1 MGNPWALTEWQKEID
16 SYLIK
21 TFDVVIVWK
30 VDRFR
35 VGSLAKR
42 SKFPYEFAAR
52 VLTRI

>member
-35 VGSLAKR
+35 VGASQRGANSRTSVPLG
-42 SKFPYEFAAR
+42 F
-52 VLTRI
+52 